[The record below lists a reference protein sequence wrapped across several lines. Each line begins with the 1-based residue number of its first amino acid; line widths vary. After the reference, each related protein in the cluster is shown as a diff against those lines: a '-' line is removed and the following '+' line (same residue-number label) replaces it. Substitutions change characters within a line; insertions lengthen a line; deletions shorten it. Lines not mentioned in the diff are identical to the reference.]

1 MSTTYP
7 FQKSYT
13 PEAAIVVNRIVKPGV
28 AAYTVLQSSAAADFH
43 MGVINELAAAT
54 GITTDVVRDGPAVV
68 EAGAAF
74 AAGVPLTADALG
86 RAVLAAPAAGANVRL
101 VGFAD
106 EAASAAGDVVR
117 FMVAP
122 GLMQG

>member
-1 MSTTYP
+1 MSMTYP
-7 FQKSYT
+7 FQKSYMA
-13 PEAAIVVNRIVKPGV
+13 EAAVVVNRIVKPGV
-28 AAYTVLQSSAAADFH
+28 AAYALLQSSAAADFH
-43 MGVINELAAAT
+43 MGVINELPAAIGT
-54 GITTDVVRDGPAVV
+54 TTDVVRDGPAVV

-74 AAGVPLTADALG
+74 AAGTPLTSDALG
-86 RAVLAAPAAGANVRL
+86 RAIAAAPATGVNVRI